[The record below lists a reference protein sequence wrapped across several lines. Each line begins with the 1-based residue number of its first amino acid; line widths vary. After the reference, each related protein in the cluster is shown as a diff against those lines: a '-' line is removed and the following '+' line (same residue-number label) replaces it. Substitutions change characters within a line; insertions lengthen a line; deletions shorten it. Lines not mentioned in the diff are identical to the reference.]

1 MIKVGVT
8 GGIGAGKTTFCETWE
23 KLGAFVVYADD
34 FAKTLMIS
42 DNEIITKIRQTFGE
56 QSYLENGDLN
66 TVFLANQAFIHGRV
80 DELNSI
86 IHPVLWKKI
95 DELSHQKEKDGVN
108 IFVKEAAILLQKGR
122 PNDVDYIILL
132 DANQPNR
139 IERVKN
145 RDNTTSDLVTDRMNK
160 QQKFCEVKH
169 LADFIVFNNKGKS
182 ELEKKAIELYKIL
195 ISKN

>member
-23 KLGAFVVYADD
+23 NLGAYVVYADD
-34 FAKTLMIS
+34 FAKNLMIS

-66 TVFLANQAFIHGRV
+66 TVFLANQAFINGRV

-86 IHPVLWKKI
+86 VHPVLWKKI
-95 DELSHQKEKDGVN
+95 NELSHQKEKNGVN
-108 IFVKEAAILLQKGR
+108 IFVKEAAILLQQGR

-132 DANQPNR
+132 DADQPNR

-145 RDNTTSDLVTDRMNK
+145 RDNTTTDLVIDRMNK
-160 QQKFCEVKH
+160 QQKFFEVKH